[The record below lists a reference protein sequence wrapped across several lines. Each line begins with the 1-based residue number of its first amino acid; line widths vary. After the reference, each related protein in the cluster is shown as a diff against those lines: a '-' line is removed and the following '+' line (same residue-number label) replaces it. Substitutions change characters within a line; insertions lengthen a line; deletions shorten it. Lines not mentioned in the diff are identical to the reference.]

1 MSSERNGS
9 QPVMMLPV
17 TGGSGWESVID
28 RKTLSGSWKLALHLS
43 ARTLAGN
50 QLEIDLEPVVID
62 GLAAEPL
69 ADPPPEL
76 EEAQTSEGTEPDW
89 IMLASLFGAGNL
101 LLLSIAGVAFW
112 LVRRGSAKD
121 QIQLLGDED
130 AVDAEGAAG

>member
-1 MSSERNGS
+1 S